1 MPFVILLNNDFIRF
15 TRLSAQRRKSLPKSL
30 KNDDVI
36 EEGKGRY
43 FCHCGEAKKKQ
54 KNSKGYRGRA
64 DT

>member
-36 EEGKGRY
+36 EEGKTALFLPLRRS
-43 FCHCGEAKKKQ
+43 EKKTK
-54 KNSKGYRGRA
+54 KF
-64 DT
+64 